1 MAKRR
6 PSGDGM
12 VRKRDDGRWEGRIVV
27 GHKAN
32 GDPIFR
38 YVYADNQKELTAKL
52 RKKIEAYRGVDLTEQ
67 SGMTLS
73 EWLDQWMKN
82 VKGTIRPS
90 TFRNRWNNVEKHIK
104 PHLGSKKLSQLT
116 PRDIQRFYE
125 KLAAEGRWDGQGG
138 LSSNTIRG
146 IHTTLHSALKA
157 AVQANLIP
165 RNPTE
170 GFPSPKGRSQ
180 PKRILDDG
188 QLERFMEEIRKDALW
203 HDLFYTELTTGL
215 RRGELCGLKWEDFH
229 EESGTLMVRRTVHKE
244 KDGGLT
250 TWDTKTAA
258 GTRKIVLPPST
269 AELLKN
275 RKTTIKSEW
284 IFPNPIKP
292 EDPLNPSSAYRHLK
306 TLLKQ
311 AGLPDIRFHDLRHT
325 FATHALTSGVDAK
338 TLSGILGHTNAS
350 FTLDTYTHTTGDM
363 QKRASEIVDGFLTDI
378 LGEELKPWEESAKTE
393 RAPSV

>member
-32 GDPIFR
+32 GDSIFR

-52 RKKIEAYRGVDLTEQ
+52 RQKIEAYRGVDLTEQ

-73 EWLDQWMKN
+73 EWMDQWMASA
-82 VKGTIRPS
+82 KGTIRPS
-90 TFRNRWNNVEKHIK
+90 TFRNRWNSVEKHIK
-104 PHLGSKKLSQLT
+104 PHLGNKKLSQLA

-138 LSSNTIRG
+138 LSSNTVRG
-146 IHTTLHSALKA
+146 IHTILHSALKA

-170 GFPSPKGRSQ
+170 GFPSPKGHSQ

-188 QLERFMEEIRKDALW
+188 QLERFMKEIRKDALW

-215 RRGELCGLKWEDFH
+215 RRGELCGLKWEDFR
-229 EESGTLMVRRTVHKE
+229 EESGTLMIRRTVYKE
-244 KDGGLT
+244 KGGELT

-269 AELLKN
+269 AELLKK
-275 RKTTIKSEW
+275 RKEAMVSEW

-292 EDPLNPSSAYRHLK
+292 ELPIDPSSAYRHLK

-363 QKRASEIVDGFLTDI
+363 QKRAAEIVGGFLTNI
-378 LGEELKPWEESAKTE
+378 LGEELKPWEESVKME